1 MWHRMRLGSTQYPV
15 EYFKRTT
22 CRLIV
27 RMPQSFVQNG
37 ALTWTAVLSHLELWA
52 QIEWKRHG
60 LDFCGQK
67 TMNSADPALVTEPTN
82 ADRTLA
88 YLYTG
93 ELFNVAT
100 CKAYKNNEPPPR
112 KVAESEGESSSKP
125 TSSGHKKSSNPPS
138 PATKVAPPARSELPA
153 ASKDVGSKASMS
165 SNITTKEQAKQACVD
180 KYKNTLTSNPAE
192 VKAALDAAHAE
203 LHKYDGVDGI
213 RAATKGPH
221 VKVLVDAG
229 LGTASSTE
237 SPGSVK
243 TGAGTARAY
252 FVPTWKH
259 SEKKRKRV
267 ISDDDSDQ

>member
-1 MWHRMRLGSTQYPV
+1 MRLGSAQYPV
-15 EYFKRTT
+15 DYFKRTA

-27 RMPQSFVQNG
+27 RMPQCFVQNG

-52 QIEWKRHG
+52 EIEWKERHG

-67 TMNSADPALVTEPTN
+67 TMNANDPALTTEPTN
-82 ADRTLA
+82 ANRTLA

-93 ELFNVAT
+93 ELYNVPT

-125 TSSGHKKSSNPPS
+125 TSSGHKKSSNPAS
-138 PATKVAPPARSELPA
+138 PAREGAPLAH
-153 ASKDVGSKASMS
+153 S
-165 SNITTKEQAKQACVD
+165 SPNVTTKAQAQQACVT
-180 KYKNTLTSNPAE
+180 KYKTILTANPADY
-192 VKAALDAAHAE
+192 KTALDAAHEE
-203 LHKYDGVDGI
+203 LHKYNGVDGLQ
-213 RAATKGPH
+213 ATTMGPH

-229 LGTASSTE
+229 LGSASSTE

-252 FVPTWKH
+252 FVPTWKP
-259 SEKKRKRV
+259 SKKKRKRV
-267 ISDDDSDQ
+267 ISTDDSD